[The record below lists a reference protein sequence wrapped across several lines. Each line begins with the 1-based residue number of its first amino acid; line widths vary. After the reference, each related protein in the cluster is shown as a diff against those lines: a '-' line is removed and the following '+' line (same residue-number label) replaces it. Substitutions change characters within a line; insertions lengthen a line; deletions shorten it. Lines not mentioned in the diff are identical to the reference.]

1 MLALIKSLKMTKM
14 SDMWEIEWMWFCES
28 DTEDPGA
35 ALRRENQELRRAFA
49 DLQAFIAAVQCL
61 HDHQFMKLEVERVRM
76 MLEDRR

>member
-1 MLALIKSLKMTKM
+1 MLALIKSLKMSKM
-14 SDMWEIEWMWFCES
+14 SGMWEIESAWFCEA

-49 DLQAFIAAVQCL
+49 DLQAFIAAVQGL
-61 HDHQFMKLEVERVRM
+61 HDHQIMRLEVERLRM